1 MPFVWYILVLNLGII
16 ILFWI
21 VGSMYILM
29 DWTKRPFW
37 MQKYKIK
44 NEQTK
49 SLDWE
54 TFKEVMFYNFY

>member
-1 MPFVWYILVLNLGII
+1 
-16 ILFWI
+16 
-21 VGSMYILM
+21 MYLLM
-29 DWTKRPFW
+29 DWTKRPLW